1 MGLFN
6 LFGSGTVANGVFGKE
21 KDKSN
26 AGCGCLCLLGHIIII
41 PLCFVGG
48 HYWFDYQNERQ
59 RVKKETQSVT
69 QSLTETKSLTETQS
83 NTTER

>member
-48 HYWFDYQNERQ
+48 QYWYDYQYERQ
-59 RVKKETQSVT
+59 RVKKEAQSVM
-69 QSLTETKSLTETQS
+69 QSLTETKSS
-83 NTTER
+83 TTER